1 MAKQELN
8 IEIRNSKQ
16 IQMIEK
22 QKIQNRAVRI
32 WDLSL
37 RVECFCFRLFR
48 ISTFEF
54 RILIYLLRR

>member
-22 QKIQNRAVRI
+22 QKIQNARFGFGI
-32 WDLSL
+32 
-37 RVECFCFRLFR
+37 
-48 ISTFEF
+48 
-54 RILIYLLRR
+54 